1 MSLDTLL
8 EQRTAL
14 NKQIEEAKKAARKD
28 AVKAI
33 KELMVKHDLT
43 AADITR
49 ASASTRNGA
58 GSGIKVPPKWQDP
71 VTGATWSG
79 RGKTPK
85 WFNEGPAIRL

>member
-33 KELMVKHDLT
+33 KELMVKYDLT
-43 AADITR
+43 AADI

-58 GSGIKVPPKWQDP
+58 GSGIKVSPKYQDP
-71 VTGATWSG
+71 VTGTTWSG

-85 WFNEGPAIRL
+85 WFNEATAIKL

>member
-33 KELMVKHDLT
+33 KELVVKYDLT
-43 AADITR
+43 VDDIPRTNAR
-49 ASASTRNGA
+49 A
-58 GSGIKVPPKWQDP
+58 GSGSGTKVLPKWQDP
-71 VTGATWSG
+71 VTGTTWSG

-85 WFNEGPAIRL
+85 WFNEATAIKL